1 LNKIDRILSFGDYSS
16 ILVAAL
22 PFVLVAVVE
31 AANIPVAT
39 ALMYAKHFW
48 WRVLFFIGMVLLATI
63 TFETMLNGFERNF
76 SILNIT
82 IDEKKNGSLL
92 LQDKV
97 DVLENRKEKLILL
110 TYSKLITITESMF
123 KPQTTL
129 IKQH

>member
-1 LNKIDRILSFGDYSS
+1 
-16 ILVAAL
+16 
-22 PFVLVAVVE
+22 
-31 AANIPVAT
+31 
-39 ALMYAKHFW
+39 MYAKHFW

-97 DVLENRKEKLILL
+97 DVLENRKEKINIINLQQVDNDYRINV
-110 TYSKLITITESMF
+110 
-123 KPQTTL
+123 QTANNAY
-129 IKQH
+129 